1 MVGHKDVKL
10 PFSLRITDQHTA
22 NKLARAWPTHTVSLL
37 DPDCDTTLVTPDGR
51 WCRCFF
57 HDSTPRDRL
66 SRTLAS
72 LEDIQRIL
80 AFTAELGAA
89 DRLLVHCYAGISRS
103 TAVAL
108 GILCQH
114 GLSPRQAMTVVR
126 RLRPIASPNAHILA
140 LFDAVLALDEALS
153 LLTSCRGTVD

>member
-1 MVGHKDVKL
+1 MASHKDVKL
-10 PFSLRITDQHTA
+10 PFGLRITDQYTA
-22 NKLARAWPTHTVSLL
+22 NGLVRSWPTHTVSLL
-37 DPDCDTTLVTPDGR
+37 DPDCDTTLVVPGGH

-66 SRTLAS
+66 SRTLAT

-80 AFTAELGAA
+80 AFTAGLSSD

-114 GLSPRQAMTVVR
+114 RLSPRQALAMVR
-126 RLRPIASPNAHILA
+126 QLRPIASPNSHILT

-153 LLTSCRGTVD
+153 LLGNCRDAAD